1 MLNPL
6 SILGFGLAQAR
17 IGFVCAAVIAGSSY
31 TRVPCCGQNFVCV
44 CVRETGFFGGLDQ
57 VIYVYNPVSSCLIF
71 FNIDSED

>member
-17 IGFVCAAVIAGSSY
+17 TGFVCAAVIAGSSY

-44 CVRETGFFGGLDQ
+44 CERQGFSVAWTRSYMFITLYHH
-57 VIYVYNPVSSCLIF
+57 V
-71 FNIDSED
+71 